1 MTGTRQPPPAASLA
15 WVEARDSLVLAAGY
29 LILVGVF
36 DFCLAAALRG
46 QRMSLGRDLE
56 ILGALAVQ
64 ALFLPLLVRRGIEI
78 AVVAMVALAG
88 NLVLVNAVVAFYS
101 AQHVSHNG
109 YATAFLAGQLA
120 FLAIWLVLGEQPL
133 GWRVL
138 AICAGGGLL
147 IVIWYGYAARRST
160 AEWNLIW
167 MSQTIAVLG
176 AAALLRMVGF
186 RIRYVGEK
194 SEGAAG
200 SGGKTAAEGEGQY
213 KLWHLLAGLFV
224 ASCLLSLAR
233 LLGVI
238 KPTYFA
244 NLAANEIDAADLQR
258 GLGVGLAASL
268 AVSFAA
274 LSVLLRANL
283 LARYFPA
290 LVYVLAMGSAIHVWG
305 PPYVDTGPVTSAWSA
320 NLPGWNPAASQW
332 PIWMLLNA
340 GMALSGTMFLHSLGC
355 RLSRGQATPPGRHER
370 QVVEDAAGNG
380 RHEHATGSEPRE
392 PLV

>member
-1 MTGTRQPPPAASLA
+1 MTGTRQPPPASSLA
-15 WVEARDSLVLAAGY
+15 WALARDSLALAAGY

-36 DFCLAAALRG
+36 DFCLATALRG
-46 QRMSLGRDLE
+46 PRMSLGRDLE
-56 ILGALAVQ
+56 FLGALAVQ
-64 ALFLPLLVRRGIEI
+64 ALFLPLLVRRGIVVR
-78 AVVAMVALAG
+78 VVATLALVG
-88 NLVLVNAVVAFYS
+88 NLVLVNAVVASYS
-101 AQHVSHNG
+101 AQHASHNG
-109 YATAFLAGQLA
+109 YASAFLAGQLA
-120 FLAIWLVLGEQPL
+120 FLAIWLVLGDQPL

-138 AICAGGGLL
+138 GICAGGGLL
-147 IVIWYGYAARRST
+147 LVLWYGYAARRST

-186 RIRYVGEK
+186 RIRYVGEQ

-200 SGGKTAAEGEGQY
+200 SSGKSAAEGEGQY

-268 AVSFAA
+268 AVTFAA
-274 LSVLLRANL
+274 LSVLLRANF

-305 PPYVDTGPVTSAWSA
+305 PPYVDAGPVTSAWSA

-340 GMALSGTMFLHSLGC
+340 GMALSGTMFLHALGC
-355 RLSRGQATPPGRHER
+355 RLTRSQATPR
-370 QVVEDAAGNG
+370 V
-380 RHEHATGSEPRE
+380 ATNAR
-392 PLV
+392 